1 MTDDL
6 RDDALRILALPA
18 KIGQTYNNLV
28 ASHCAHILAL
38 RNKYIGI
45 NLLVVRHNKPKIF
58 IFLVKTHQ
66 SLVCAL
72 QHLDDCALRAFSLCC
87 RACCDLHRIA
97 MHGILRFFCRNK
109 HVLVHALHG
118 HKTKAF
124 CMTAKSSDHGKCL
137 RLSVFAA
144 LGKAN
149 LAVCHQGIQN
159 FF

>member
-1 MTDDL
+1 MANNL
-6 RDDALRILALPA
+6 RDDALRILAFPA
-18 KIGQTYNNLV
+18 KISQTHNNLM
-28 ASHCAHILAL
+28 ARYRTHILAL

-45 NLLVVRHNKPKIF
+45 DLLVVRHHKAKIF
-58 IFLVKTHQ
+58 IFLVKTYQ
-66 SLVCAL
+66 SLVCTL
-72 QHLDDCALRAFSLCC
+72 QHLDHHSLRAFSLCC
-87 RACCDLHRIA
+87 RACRDLHRIA

-149 LAVCHQGIQN
+149 LAICHQGIQN